1 MVSWQPHFS
10 YYRTLSIFLPFRQT
24 SNLLALE
31 ISLRKIHFLNNINNM
46 HLKNENNVCCF
57 KWHSKF
63 NMKRKTRSRRLFNKQ
78 LGHYQTKASSP
89 RVYSNHAGI
98 LVKYSTL
105 WFMPHPHTRLWI
117 KSLNHRPKQKNT
129 CQLYYVYVIIVI

>member
-1 MVSWQPHFS
+1 
-10 YYRTLSIFLPFRQT
+10 
-24 SNLLALE
+24 
-31 ISLRKIHFLNNINNM
+31 M

-89 RVYSNHAGI
+89 RVYSNHVGI
-98 LVKYSTL
+98 LVRYSRIVRCDSCLIRIQDCESKASTTDPNKKIHVNYTMFTL
-105 WFMPHPHTRLWI
+105 
-117 KSLNHRPKQKNT
+117 
-129 CQLYYVYVIIVI
+129 

>member
-1 MVSWQPHFS
+1 
-10 YYRTLSIFLPFRQT
+10 
-24 SNLLALE
+24 
-31 ISLRKIHFLNNINNM
+31 M

-89 RVYSNHAGI
+89 SVYSNHAGI

-129 CQLYYVYVIIVI
+129 CQLYYVYVIIVISRLYSRFIVIQDFQSRSKSGVNRVNKYCALQTPIRNQKKNK

>member
-1 MVSWQPHFS
+1 
-10 YYRTLSIFLPFRQT
+10 
-24 SNLLALE
+24 
-31 ISLRKIHFLNNINNM
+31 M

-129 CQLYYVYVIIVI
+129 CQLYYVYVIIVISRLYSRFIVIQDFQSRSKSGVNRVNKYCALQTPIPNQKINK